1 MIIKNILFKF
11 IDLNSSQYINNVS
24 FQCTTQFKKKKS
36 TGRNH
41 MCIKKKVTNKIFDS
55 CMIHWKIYNYY
66 IYEIYNLL
74 LVMTV
79 KLQLIDLPRA
89 YLT

>member
-1 MIIKNILFKF
+1 MLAF
-11 IDLNSSQYINNVS
+11 NV
-24 FQCTTQFKKKKS
+24 QHNLKKKKS